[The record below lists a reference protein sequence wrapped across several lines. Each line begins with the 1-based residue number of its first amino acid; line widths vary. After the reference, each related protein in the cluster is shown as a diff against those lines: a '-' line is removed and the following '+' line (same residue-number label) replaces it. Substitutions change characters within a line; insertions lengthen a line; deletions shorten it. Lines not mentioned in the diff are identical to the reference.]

1 MPNRYSDCDIIANTK
16 KINSDGSVTRVRRLS
31 SVFHPDYSNNKDI
44 YIISQI
50 GDRLDVLALEYF
62 GDESFWYVIAR
73 VNNLGRGTLI
83 IPPGKTIRIPF
94 YDAYTGIA
102 ALFNDF
108 NDKR

>member
-1 MPNRYSDCDIIANTK
+1 M
-16 KINSDGSVTRVRRLS
+16 
-31 SVFHPDYSNNKDI
+31 
-44 YIISQI
+44 
-50 GDRLDVLALEYF
+50 EYF

-73 VNNLGRGTLI
+73 VNNLGRGTLS

-94 YDAYTGIA
+94 YDEYSGIA